1 MFDACV
7 FDLYGTL
14 VQIHTD
20 EGAPHVWQAMAR
32 HYCAQ
37 GAQWTGEQLKARYFA
52 LIAQME
58 AATGAAHPEIRIE
71 EVFAALFEEKGVRA
85 EAGMALHAARRLR
98 ALSTEALSLYP
109 GAWELLDS
117 LRAAGKRVIL
127 LSNAQRA
134 FTQGELELL
143 SLDRRFEAIFL
154 SSDYGVKKPD
164 PRFFEIM
171 IKMTGIDPG
180 RAVMIGN
187 DARCDILA
195 AKACGMAGVYMHSDC
210 SPKEEAPVCALALE
224 QVDLARVKEFLLFS
238 KKDRE

>member
-14 VQIHTD
+14 GHIHTD
-20 EGAPHVWQAMAR
+20 EGAPRVWRAMAR
-32 HYCAQ
+32 HYRAR
-37 GAQWTGEQLKARYFA
+37 GAQWTGAKLKERYFA
-52 LIAQME
+52 LIEAME
-58 AATGAAHPEIRIE
+58 AASGEAHPEICIE
-71 EVFAALFEEKGVRA
+71 EVFAALFEEKGVHA
-85 EAGMALHAARRLR
+85 DDAMALHATRRFR
-98 ALSTEALSLYP
+98 ALTTDALSLYP
-109 GAWELLDS
+109 GAWDLLDG

-143 SLDRRFEAIFL
+143 SLDRRFDKIFL

-171 IKMTGIDPG
+171 LRETGIDPA

-195 AKACGMAGVYMHSDC
+195 AKAVGMAGVYMHSAC
-210 SPKEEAPVCALALE
+210 SPNEDAPPCALVLDR
-224 QVDLARVKEFLLFS
+224 VDLSRVKEFLLFE
-238 KKDRE
+238 KKD